1 MVLTQSKS
9 KSISKQKQKQRQTV
23 IVNIDTKKTRSK
35 RQPRQA
41 PRKPKEGK
49 NDNIS
54 NPLYYPSVI
63 HAVQQP
69 PPHTMQPQAIKD
81 AISEA
86 VRNITHA
93 SSKDQYVEQLQH
105 SNDLERKQE
114 VKAEH
119 KEAKVE
125 QETLQAE
132 ALPLQTVID
141 LPVPDLQQPV
151 PIANVEAIPIVA
163 EQAPRQPTPLE
174 KPIENENQIVQ
185 YTGKARETGKA
196 PESVRPYL
204 KPINLQNI
212 PPFNPFQGTGN
223 PLNNP
228 FVELEK
234 KTLRE
239 KMLQAA
245 EERMKNQLAVIP
257 EPPQPFGPEL
267 PPEPE
272 PQPKQRKPKITIPQR
287 LSEYNKETI
296 LKISKD
302 SGLQLSQAERS
313 QSKQLLIE
321 NVSNRLNPKLI
332 NWDSYPKL
340 KRK

>member
-1 MVLTQSKS
+1 MVLTQSKN
-9 KSISKQKQKQRQTV
+9 KSVTKQKQKQRQTV

-49 NDNIS
+49 NDNVS

-105 SNDLERKQE
+105 TNDLERKQE
-114 VKAEH
+114 SKSKHA
-119 KEAKVE
+119 EAKVE
-125 QETLQAE
+125 QEALQEE
-132 ALPLQTVID
+132 ALPLQEVID
-141 LPVPDLQQPV
+141 LPVPDLQQPA
-151 PIANVEAIPIVA
+151 PIANVEPTPIVA

-185 YTGKARETGKA
+185 YTGKAQATGKA

-212 PPFNPFQGTGN
+212 PQFTPFQGTGN
-223 PLNNP
+223 PLNSP
-228 FVELEK
+228 FVELEN

-257 EPPQPFGPEL
+257 EPSTQQSQL
-267 PPEPE
+267 PNQENAKRL
-272 PQPKQRKPKITIPQR
+272 KQYDKA
-287 LSEYNKETI
+287 TI
-296 LKISKD
+296 LRISKD
-302 SGLQLSQAERS
+302 SGLQLSKKERNLN
-313 QSKQLLIE
+313 KQLLVE
-321 NVSNRLNPKLI
+321 NIANRLDPTIIAWNF
-332 NWDSYPKL
+332 YPKL